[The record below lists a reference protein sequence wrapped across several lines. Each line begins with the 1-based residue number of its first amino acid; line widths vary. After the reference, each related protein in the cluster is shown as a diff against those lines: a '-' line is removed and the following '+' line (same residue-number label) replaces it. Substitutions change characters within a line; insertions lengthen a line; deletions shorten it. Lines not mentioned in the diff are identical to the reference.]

1 MKYRRDLTLGGTWFF
16 TVNLARRDSAL
27 LVTHI
32 GHLRNVVRRVR
43 QRHPF
48 VIEAMVVLPDHLHA
62 IWSLPE
68 GDNGYA
74 MRWGLIKAGFSKGLP
89 LQEIRSASRVGKG
102 ERGIWQ
108 RRYWEHRIRDDRDLE
123 SHVAYIHH
131 NPVKHGHAITARD
144 WPHSSIHQYLRQGI
158 IHPDWAATPTIRHT
172 DFGE

>member
-1 MKYRRDLTLGGTWFF
+1 VVF
-16 TVNLARRDSAL
+16 TVNLEQSDSDL
-27 LVTHI
+27 LVAHI

-48 VIEAMVVLPDHLHA
+48 TIEAMVVLPDHLHA

-68 GDNGYA
+68 GDNDYA

-89 LQEIRSASRVGKG
+89 LQEIRSASRVSKG

-123 SHVAYIHH
+123 NHVAYIHH
-131 NPVKHGHAITARD
+131 NPVKHGHVSRAQD
-144 WPHSSIHQYLRQGI
+144 WPHSSIHQYLRRGI
-158 IHPDWAATPTIRHT
+158 IPHDWAATPTTRHT
-172 DFGE
+172 DFNE